1 MLDSEVSASDTENE
15 LMTDSPTINATSL
28 DDIASV
34 AVVGVSITGRRRVSP
49 VGTATSTTAFRIAS
63 LTKPFTAAATVVA
76 ARRAGVEL
84 DTPVIEVMRHLR
96 NDWAADQR
104 LTIAQVLSQ
113 TSGLAPTVTSDDVAR
128 LGGSESAITDA
139 ARLVVRAGSVRS
151 PGRSWEYYNGNYFLA
166 GAITA
171 TLTDRDFEDALADSV
186 LRPWGLSATT
196 FDVPF
201 DLAPGVEQG
210 QVVAPTTYPR
220 GRRPSGGLCSN
231 IEDLLTFGEHLL
243 KGPELLHSLQTVR
256 THPDDPMRYGLGW
269 AIGPSGQMYL
279 NGRLPGYRA
288 ALLLMPGH
296 DLVAATLAAD
306 SDSLPAQAAIL
317 SRCQHHLTGEDL
329 TRAID
334 AFAA

>member
-1 MLDSEVSASDTENE
+1 MGASDTKNE
-15 LMTDSPTINATSL
+15 LMTDGPTINATPL

-34 AVVGVSITGRRRVSP
+34 AVVGVSFTGRRRVKP
-49 VGTATSTTAFRIAS
+49 VGTATSDTPFRIAS
-63 LTKPFTAAATVVA
+63 LTKPLTAAATVLA
-76 ARRAGVEL
+76 ARGAGIEL
-84 DTPVIEVMRHLR
+84 DTPVIEVMPHLH

-113 TSGLAPTVTSDDVAR
+113 TSGLAPTVDSNDVAR
-128 LGGSESAITDA
+128 LGDSESATTDA
-139 ARLVVRAGSVRS
+139 ARLVVRAGSVRP

-171 TLTDRDFEDALADSV
+171 TLTGTTFEDALADSI

-196 FDVPF
+196 FDVPP

-210 QVVAPTTYPR
+210 QVLAPTTYPR
-220 GRRPSGGLCSN
+220 GRRPSGGLYSTV
-231 IEDLLTFGEHLL
+231 EDLLTFGEHLL
-243 KGPELLHSLQTVR
+243 MGPELLHSLQTVR
-256 THPDDPMRYGLGW
+256 THPQDPMRYGLGW

-288 ALLLMPGH
+288 AHMLVPGH
-296 DLVAATLAAD
+296 DLVAVTLAAD
-306 SDSLPAQAAIL
+306 SDALPAQAAIL
-317 SRCQHHLTGEDL
+317 SECQHHFTGDDL
-329 TRAID
+329 AEAID